1 MSAALEARLSALESE
16 LREARLRI
24 AQLEARRVRPVM
36 HLGSTDSDPLL
47 PADGEIWYRN
57 DSDKLFLRRNGANV
71 DVQDHG
77 SGNGLADDD
86 HAQYALLAGRSGGQ
100 TLIGGTA
107 SGDDLTLK
115 STSNATKGTVFLGT
129 ASAYDETNDRLGLGM
144 TGPSN
149 KLDVTLATT
158 GTERAGKFAFTD
170 TRTSTT
176 ANIPAALEVTY
187 TDAATANRLSAQC
200 FRFVFTKNSG
210 STGVSTA
217 FDVLASFSSNLNDS
231 LSTPLYGLIIDGPVV
246 ASGKT
251 LSSWAALYIPNP
263 QGAGTT
269 TTKYG
274 IVSGTALQHGL
285 GTTAPTATLH
295 VSGTTKL
302 DGGDATVRSDTAT
315 PAGGSSSARLLFGT
329 TSGFGI
335 YYGSGA
341 PSVSAAKGSLYLRS
355 DGAGTTSR
363 LYVNTDGSTTW
374 TAVTTVA

>member
-24 AQLEARRVRPVM
+24 AQLEARRVRPAM

-129 ASAYDETNDRLGLGM
+129 ASAYDETNHRLGLGM
-144 TGPSN
+144 TG
-149 KLDVTLATT
+149 
-158 GTERAGKFAFTD
+158 
-170 TRTSTT
+170 
-176 ANIPAALEVTY
+176 
-187 TDAATANRLSAQC
+187 
-200 FRFVFTKNSG
+200 
-210 STGVSTA
+210 
-217 FDVLASFSSNLNDS
+217 
-231 LSTPLYGLIIDGPVV
+231 
-246 ASGKT
+246 
-251 LSSWAALYIPNP
+251 
-263 QGAGTT
+263 
-269 TTKYG
+269 
-274 IVSGTALQHGL
+274 
-285 GTTAPTATLH
+285 PTATLH

-374 TAVTTVA
+374 TAVFTIA